1 MTIPYYRSWG
11 ISMAIESVAL
21 MQSILSDN
29 WNRANTSQRKPV
41 VMDITTLEPGRGK
54 RFDLNRSDGVFLYE
68 TAHNEEQPEVFYDF
82 VHTRINITIDART
95 VRGRDHLMKL
105 EDEIRRI
112 IHLNRKGDGQ
122 NLDRLLYKT
131 RTDLSD
137 RTKQLHRMT
146 FQVEIVIF
154 SELIA

>member
-1 MTIPYYRSWG
+1 
-11 ISMAIESVAL
+11 MAQESVAII
-21 MQSILSDN
+21 QSVLDDN
-29 WNRANTSQRKPV
+29 WNRGNTNQRKPV
-41 VMDITTLEPGRGK
+41 IMDITTLEPGRGK

-82 VHTRINITIDART
+82 VHTRINITVDART
-95 VRGRDHLMKL
+95 VRGRDQLMKM

-112 IHLNRKGDGQ
+112 VHSKRKGDAI
-122 NLDRLLYKT
+122 NFDRMLFKT

-137 RTKQLHRMT
+137 RSKHLHRMT

>member
-1 MTIPYYRSWG
+1 
-11 ISMAIESVAL
+11 MATESVEIIRSVLDAG
-21 MQSILSDN
+21 
-29 WNRANTSQRKPV
+29 WNRANTDQRKPV
-41 VMDITTLEPGRGK
+41 IMDITTLDPGRGK

-82 VHTRINITIDART
+82 VHTRINVTLDART
-95 VRGRDHLMKL
+95 VRGRDQLMKM

-112 IHLNRKGDGQ
+112 VHSKRKGDAI
-122 NLDRLLYKT
+122 NFDRLLFKT

-137 RTKQLHRMT
+137 RTKHLHRMT

>member
-1 MTIPYYRSWG
+1 VIR
-11 ISMAIESVAL
+11 MAKESVAII
-21 MQSILSDN
+21 QSVLDDN
-29 WNRANTSQRKPV
+29 WNRGNTNQRKPV
-41 VMDITTLEPGRGK
+41 IMDITTLEPGRGK

-82 VHTRINITIDART
+82 VHTRINITVDART
-95 VRGRDHLMKL
+95 VRGRDQLMKM

-112 IHLNRKGDGQ
+112 VHSKRKGDAI
-122 NLDRLLYKT
+122 NFDRMLFKT

-137 RTKQLHRMT
+137 RSKHLHRMT

>member
-1 MTIPYYRSWG
+1 
-11 ISMAIESVAL
+11 MAKESVAI
-21 MQSILSDN
+21 MQSVLDDN
-29 WNRANTSQRKPV
+29 WNRGNTDQRKPV
-41 VMDITTLEPGRGK
+41 IMDITTLEPGRGK

-82 VHTRINITIDART
+82 VHTRINITVDART
-95 VRGRDHLMKL
+95 VRGRDQLMKI

-112 IHLNRKGDGQ
+112 VHSKRKGDAI
-122 NLDRLLYKT
+122 NFDRMLFKT

-137 RTKQLHRMT
+137 RTKHLHRMT

>member
-1 MTIPYYRSWG
+1 
-11 ISMAIESVAL
+11 MALESIEL
-21 MQSILSDN
+21 MKSILDTN
-29 WNRANTSQRKPV
+29 WNRANTNQRKPV
-41 VMDITTLEPGRGK
+41 ITDITTLDPGRGK

-82 VHTRINITIDART
+82 VHTRINVTIDVRT
-95 VRGRDHLMKL
+95 VKGRSHLMKL
-105 EDEIRRI
+105 EDEVRRI
-112 IHLNRKGDGQ
+112 IHLKRKGDGQ
-122 NLDRLLYKT
+122 NLDRLLFKT

-137 RTKQLHRMT
+137 RTKHLHRMT

>member
-1 MTIPYYRSWG
+1 MPES
-11 ISMAIESVAL
+11 IEL
-21 MQSILSDN
+21 IRSILDGN
-29 WNRANTSQRKPV
+29 WNRASSNQRKPV
-41 VMDITTLEPGRGK
+41 VMDITTLDPGRGK
-54 RFDLNRSDGVFLYE
+54 RFNLNRSDAVFLYE

-82 VHTRINITIDART
+82 VNTRINITIDIRT
-95 VRGRDHLMKL
+95 VRGRDQLMKM

-112 IHLNRKGDGQ
+112 VHLKRKGDAS
-122 NLDRLLYKT
+122 NFDRLLYKT

>member
-1 MTIPYYRSWG
+1 
-11 ISMAIESVAL
+11 MAKESVAI
-21 MQSILSDN
+21 MQSVLDDN
-29 WNRANTSQRKPV
+29 WNRGNTDQRKPV
-41 VMDITTLEPGRGK
+41 IMDITTLEPGRGK

-82 VHTRINITIDART
+82 VHTRINITVDART
-95 VRGRDHLMKL
+95 VRGRDQLMRI

-112 IHLNRKGDGQ
+112 VHSKRKGDAI
-122 NLDRLLYKT
+122 NFDRMLFKT

-137 RTKQLHRMT
+137 RTKHLHRMT

>member
-1 MTIPYYRSWG
+1 MESIELLK
-11 ISMAIESVAL
+11 SMFDSA
-21 MQSILSDN
+21 
-29 WNRANTSQRKPV
+29 WNRANTNQRKPV
-41 VMDITTLEPGRGK
+41 IMDITPLDPGRGK
-54 RFDLNRSDGVFLYE
+54 RFDLNRSDALFMYE
-68 TAHNEEQPEVFYDF
+68 TAHNEEQPEIFYDF
-82 VHTRINITIDART
+82 VHTRINVTVDIRT
-95 VRGRDHLMKL
+95 VRGRAQLMKM
-105 EDEIRRI
+105 EDEVRRI
-112 IHLNRKGDGQ
+112 FHLNRKGDCM

>member
-1 MTIPYYRSWG
+1 
-11 ISMAIESVAL
+11 MAKESVAI
-21 MQSILSDN
+21 MQSVLNDN
-29 WNRANTSQRKPV
+29 WNRGNTDQRKPV
-41 VMDITTLEPGRGK
+41 IMDITTLEPGRGK

-82 VHTRINITIDART
+82 VHTRINITVDART
-95 VRGRDHLMKL
+95 VRGRDQLMRI

-112 IHLNRKGDGQ
+112 VHSKRKGDAI
-122 NLDRLLYKT
+122 NFDRMLFKT

-137 RTKQLHRMT
+137 RTKHLHRMT

>member
-1 MTIPYYRSWG
+1 MGLES
-11 ISMAIESVAL
+11 IEL
-21 MQSILSDN
+21 MKSILDTN
-29 WNRANTSQRKPV
+29 WNRANTNQKKPV
-41 VMDITTLEPGRGK
+41 ITDITTLDPGRGK

-95 VRGRDHLMKL
+95 VRGRSHLMKL

-112 IHLNRKGDGQ
+112 IHLKRKGDGQ
-122 NLDRLLYKT
+122 NLDRLLFKT

-137 RTKQLHRMT
+137 RTKHLHRMT

>member
-1 MTIPYYRSWG
+1 MGLES
-11 ISMAIESVAL
+11 IEL
-21 MQSILSDN
+21 IKKLFDDG
-29 WNRANTSQRKPV
+29 WNRGNTSQRKPV
-41 VMDITTLEPGRGK
+41 IQDITTVEPGGK
-54 RFDLNRSDGVFLYE
+54 RLDLARSDAIVLYE

-82 VHTRINITIDART
+82 VHTRINVTVDART
-95 VRGRDHLMKL
+95 MEGRAQLSKM

-112 IHLNRKGDGQ
+112 VHANRKGDGA
-122 NLDRLLYKT
+122 NFDRLLYKT

-137 RTKQLHRMT
+137 RTKRLHRMT